1 MFTLSLAPEEEG
13 SKMGR
18 TRGKLKR
25 GKSGKKFIKD
35 RVLRGK
41 IVCNRSSG
49 SIQYGS
55 DGKGGLLGT
64 DRCYIAI
71 KKLDDWRKYPLSEWR
86 GNEDEAVKTDV
97 EDEESSRDSEEIIS
111 IHSDGGDVD
120 EVTEFVD
127 QVVLSDDSSS
137 EAGHDGGD
145 KEKEF
150 VGESIF
156 DDSHNEEEV
165 DDRSGRESIFDNS
178 SARDEDGNG
187 ESEDIAEALN
197 TPVLD
202 TIMSDDDNSEDSDI
216 VSEGIMSIDFP
227 GVILFSDRDR
237 ERYGW
242 RFCGQDLNRM
252 RTEHEGYVMY
262 KLRDVVFFFG
272 GDFTPD
278 YRMRAIPFVISC
290 RVKAPFFH
298 TTLVFSKKLMDEYGW
313 SSFRRWSREWDWR
326 IYAMRNLVE
335 GENPVEIVAVN
346 ICRRDGHGRRSDPCW
361 CENQIRAEDDVQ
373 DSWFHMTRLTRLAE
387 SATSALLRRDDELM
401 QFVTNC
407 CSERS
412 ALATAML
419 TETFVTGSAGV
430 VSEYYEYTSKVRI
443 RG

>member
-1 MFTLSLAPEEEG
+1 M
-13 SKMGR
+13 
-18 TRGKLKR
+18 
-25 GKSGKKFIKD
+25 
-35 RVLRGK
+35 
-41 IVCNRSSG
+41 
-49 SIQYGS
+49 
-55 DGKGGLLGT
+55 
-64 DRCYIAI
+64 
-71 KKLDDWRKYPLSEWR
+71 SEWR
-86 GNEDEAVKTDV
+86 RNEDETVKTDV

-111 IHSDGGDVD
+111 IHSDGVD
-120 EVTEFVD
+120 TEEVTEFVD
-127 QVVLSDDSSS
+127 QVILSDGSSS
-137 EAGHDGGD
+137 EAGHGD
-145 KEKEF
+145 SDEEKKS

-165 DDRSGRESIFDNS
+165 DNRSSRESIFDDS
-178 SARDEDGNG
+178 GTRAEEGDDESG
-187 ESEDIAEALN
+187 DIAEGLN

-202 TIMSDDDNSEDSDI
+202 TIMSDEDTNEDSDI
-216 VSEGIMSIDFP
+216 VSEGVMSIDFP

-252 RTEHEGYVMY
+252 RTEHEGDVMY

-290 RVKAPFFH
+290 RVKALFFH

-313 SSFRRWSREWDWR
+313 SSFQRWSREWDWR
-326 IYAMRNLVE
+326 MYAMRNLVE
-335 GENPVEIVAVN
+335 GENLVEIVAVN

-430 VSEYYEYTSKVRI
+430 EFSEYYDYTSKVRI